1 MKKQHVL
8 VLMGGKS
15 TEREVSLRSGKA
27 VSAALRQAGFSVT
40 ELDPALG
47 SLSEIEKAAPDCVFI
62 ALHGI
67 GGEDGAIQGLLEW
80 LNLPYTGPGIAAS
93 ALCMDKIM
101 TKKVL
106 ALSGVP
112 TPEFAMIDPA
122 KPSAEKELSAAAS
135 RLGLPLV
142 LKSCRQGS
150 SIGTVIVR
158 EEKELLPALRSLL
171 PFGDPVLA
179 EAFCS
184 GTELTVP
191 IMGNESLTV
200 LPIIEI
206 LSEGEYYDYHSK
218 YTPGQSHHVI
228 PARISPEL
236 NEGVRTLAE
245 RAYLATGCRGY
256 TRVDVMLDEAENPYV
271 IEINTAPG
279 MTETSLFPD
288 AAEKAGMDF
297 PALVSKLVALAME
310 ENPSP

>member
-1 MKKQHVL
+1 
-8 VLMGGKS
+8 
-15 TEREVSLRSGKA
+15 
-27 VSAALRQAGFSVT
+27 
-40 ELDPALG
+40 
-47 SLSEIEKAAPDCVFI
+47 
-62 ALHGI
+62 
-67 GGEDGAIQGLLEW
+67 
-80 LNLPYTGPGIAAS
+80 
-93 ALCMDKIM
+93 
-101 TKKVL
+101 
-106 ALSGVP
+106 
-112 TPEFAMIDPA
+112 
-122 KPSAEKELSAAAS
+122 
-135 RLGLPLV
+135 
-142 LKSCRQGS
+142 
-150 SIGTVIVR
+150 
-158 EEKELLPALRSLL
+158 
-171 PFGDPVLA
+171 
-179 EAFCS
+179 
-184 GTELTVP
+184 
-191 IMGNESLTV
+191 MGNESLTV

-256 TRVDVMLDEAENPYV
+256 ARVDVMLDEAENPYV